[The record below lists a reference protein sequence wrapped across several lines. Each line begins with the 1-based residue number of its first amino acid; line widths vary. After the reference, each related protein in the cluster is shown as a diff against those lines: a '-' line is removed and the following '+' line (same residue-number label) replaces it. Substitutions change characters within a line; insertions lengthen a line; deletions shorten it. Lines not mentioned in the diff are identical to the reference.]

1 MLFYFSD
8 TEVMLNSN
16 VHFGTQTVTRGQT
29 EGDHFQFT
37 VQSLCDNSSWD
48 TVNSWNVAAIKILF
62 FKYLRNKNNPGV
74 NYKQVFIKVV
84 SKETHAC
91 HLFLT
96 RPVNV
101 CHLLTLDSKASIQ
114 STSIFHFSL
123 LTVIQRLITGPV
135 VPLSAKTIFEVLLLF
150 ALLGTS
156 LSSAAICP
164 LSI

>member
-1 MLFYFSD
+1 MYILARRLLQEGKLKEIIFS
-8 TEVMLNSN
+8 S
-16 VHFGTQTVTRGQT
+16 RY
-29 EGDHFQFT
+29 
-37 VQSLCDNSSWD
+37 SLSVIIVPE
-48 TVNSWNVAAIKILF
+48 TLNSWNVAAIKILF

>member
-84 SKETHAC
+84 SKETCMPSLLNPSSECLSPPDIRLQGFH
-91 HLFLT
+91 
-96 RPVNV
+96 PVNLNLSLQFTDSDSETYHRTSCSIKCKDHLWSPFIV
-101 CHLLTLDSKASIQ
+101 C
-114 STSIFHFSL
+114 
-123 LTVIQRLITGPV
+123 PV
-135 VPLSAKTIFEVLLLF
+135 
-150 ALLGTS
+150 GN
-156 LSSAAICP
+156 
-164 LSI
+164 